1 MRQNR
6 EVWSSLSEA
15 EKKERAGELRR
26 LREKQREVPSKQFR
40 DCLLYTSYIGKSNIG
55 KSNIGKSYAGKTYVG
70 KSNAIK

>member
-40 DCLLYTSYIGKSNIG
+40 DETYKNLQYVRYADVQRCGEAVYT
-55 KSNIGKSYAGKTYVG
+55 A
-70 KSNAIK
+70 